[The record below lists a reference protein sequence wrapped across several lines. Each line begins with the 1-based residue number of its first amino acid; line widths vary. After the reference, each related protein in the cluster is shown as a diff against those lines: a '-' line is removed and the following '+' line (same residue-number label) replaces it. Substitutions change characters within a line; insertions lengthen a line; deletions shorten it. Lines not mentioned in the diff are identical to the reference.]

1 MRRVLH
7 SFPAR
12 LACMILLVGFVL
24 RAIVPTGYMLE
35 RGADGTVTVEICG
48 SFGARLMAFDPVTG
62 EMSELPEEAP
72 GAPDDHAG
80 CAFALNAV
88 TTPPEP
94 VLSVSPVSFARLMLG
109 DRPVVAPELGQPVH
123 APLPAR
129 GPPLS
134 V

>member
-1 MRRVLH
+1 MRRFLH

-12 LACMILLVGFVL
+12 LACMILLAGFML
-24 RAIVPTGYMLE
+24 RALVPTGYMLE
-35 RGADGTVTVEICG
+35 RGADGTITVEICG
-48 SFGARLMAFDPVTG
+48 SFGTRLMAFDPVTG
-62 EMSELPEEAP
+62 EMSELPEDQP
-72 GAPDDHAG
+72 GAPESHTT

-88 TTPPEP
+88 VTPPEST
-94 VLSVSPVSFARLMLG
+94 LSVSPAHFARLMLG
-109 DRPVVAPELGQPVH
+109 DRPVVAPELRQPVH

>member
-1 MRRVLH
+1 M
-7 SFPAR
+7 
-12 LACMILLVGFVL
+12 LVAFVL
-24 RAIVPTGYMLE
+24 RGLVPTGYMLE
-35 RGADGTVTVEICG
+35 RGDDGTITVEICG

-62 EMSELPEEAP
+62 EMSELPEDQP
-72 GAPDDHAG
+72 GAPESHAT
-80 CAFALNAV
+80 CAFALSAV

-109 DRPVVAPELGQPVH
+109 SRPIAIPELREPTH